1 MKKNVIILG
10 EEYWFEI
17 KTKSI
22 NFVKAKYLLEQ
33 LENNDK
39 YNYYILKNPGELLEK
54 IDELGRDNI
63 YAIFLFQ
70 DILSDSFLNKI
81 PIYQMKKL
89 IKNLVKKDNINVY
102 PGISVTD
109 MFGGKKY
116 YDILVKKIQYSA
128 LPHSRVVV
136 LKNFNAETD
145 NTNLTKLLYKE
156 SHELLKRF
164 KKIIIKKG
172 YSYEGKQVQFI
183 DREIINDKKKFQEKV
198 NKLDKKKYFGVKA
211 DASMWENKIDRY
223 YILQGN
229 NEVIKE
235 ASNEYRVYF
244 FNGKAKYIAWADN
257 VPNQCTADVE
267 TTTVE
272 DFDYH
277 KKDIVND
284 KGYRILN
291 TKMENIDILNSYNPS
306 LGTEILRF
314 AKKVYQDFLP
324 YFWINKP
331 TEHPIMFRIDISY
344 AEDKLFMDEH
354 SINVEGFDTPIRLY
368 INEMEIDPTNYFYNN
383 ILCKKNKEINAKSI
397 QIHMGTLINKYLRK
411 M

>member
-39 YNYYILKNPGELLEK
+39 YTYYILKNPGELLEK

-116 YDILVKKIQYSA
+116 YDILVKKMQYSA
-128 LPHSRVVV
+128 LPHSRVVI

-145 NTNLTKLLYKE
+145 NTSLTKLLYKE
-156 SHELLKRF
+156 SKEMLKRF

-183 DREIINDKKKFQEKV
+183 NREIINDRKKFQEKV
-198 NKLDKKKYFGVKA
+198 DKLDKKKYFGVKA

-267 TTTVE
+267 KKTFE

-284 KGYRILN
+284 RGYRILN

-324 YFWINKP
+324 YYWNNKP